1 MHMSGVFLG
10 VDLMENALQRLCRW
24 MQMPAGWNRHEG
36 TETESVLPL
45 HCPRY
50 HWTHR
55 SSCSRTDLMRE
66 EVNLRD

>member
-50 HWTHR
+50 HWTHQ